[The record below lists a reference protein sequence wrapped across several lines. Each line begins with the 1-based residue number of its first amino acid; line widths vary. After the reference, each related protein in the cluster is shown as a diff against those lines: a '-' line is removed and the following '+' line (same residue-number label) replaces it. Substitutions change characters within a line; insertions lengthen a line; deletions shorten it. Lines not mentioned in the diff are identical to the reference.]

1 MAKRIERDSNS
12 TVGVVDPL
20 AEIEPR
26 TELFAKLLECRRELI
41 ASGVPLLSD
50 EEIELEKAERRG
62 GYYVGERDE

>member
-1 MAKRIERDSNS
+1 MAKRIERDINNS
-12 TVGVVDPL
+12 VAIVDPL

-26 TELFAKLLECRRELI
+26 TELFAKLLECRKQLI

-50 EEIELEKAERRG
+50 EEVNQEKAEWRG